1 VETLWNLPEKVELM
15 IRIAKVTMGKLC
27 YYQGL
32 KTQQIICSV
41 IGLLTAITLNNLVL
55 SKGYG

>member
-1 VETLWNLPEKVELM
+1 M
-15 IRIAKVTMGKLC
+15 SKLC
-27 YYQGL
+27 YCQGL

-55 SKGYG
+55 FKSYG

>member
-15 IRIAKVTMGKLC
+15 IRIAKVIMGKLC
-27 YYQGL
+27 YCQGL

-55 SKGYG
+55 FKGYG

>member
-1 VETLWNLPEKVELM
+1 
-15 IRIAKVTMGKLC
+15 MGKLC
-27 YYQGL
+27 YWQGL

-55 SKGYG
+55 FSLKATGDNSPTGAMKVLLPLRLPPN